1 MGDPDDAQLEELID
15 QVVLEMAKQQWIPLV
30 ERLEMAKSTFN
41 SLRRYDVLQPLIDD
55 PEITEIMVNGRENIF
70 VEMNGQIYK
79 TDTVFE
85 SDLKLEDVI
94 QNIVAKV
101 NRVVNTS
108 EPICDA
114 RLPDGSRVSIVLPPV
129 ALDGPILTIRKF
141 SDRVIDMD
149 RLIDLGTIS
158 PQAAVFL
165 NQVVLAKCNLFISGG
180 TGTGKT
186 TLLNILSNFIPS
198 DERLITIED
207 SAELNIKNCKN
218 LVRME
223 TKNDNIEGKGAITIK
238 ALIKASLRMRPDRI
252 VVGEV
257 RGGEALDMLQAMNTG
272 HEGSLSTGHANSSL
286 DMLSR
291 LETMIITQENIP
303 IRVLRT
309 QIASALDIMVHLGR
323 GMDKKRYIM
332 EISEVGGIRDD
343 EIVLNPIFIRDEN
356 GGRLLRTAN
365 ALIKRGEWDDAVGNQ
380 SKQDKTE
387 CGKVSGNRSS
397 HQQVV

>member
-1 MGDPDDAQLEELID
+1 MDGEILNTAKQRTRARLAEMGDPDDAQLEELID

-108 EPICDA
+108 APICDA

-141 SDRVIDMD
+141 SNRVIDMD
-149 RLIDLGTIS
+149 RLIELGTIS
-158 PQAAVFL
+158 PEAAGFL
-165 NQVVLAKCNLFISGG
+165 NEVVLAKCNLFISGG

-257 RGGEALDMLQAMNTG
+257 RGAEALDMLQAMNTG
-272 HEGSLSTGHANSSL
+272 HEGSLSTGHANSAL

-323 GMDKKRYIM
+323 GEDK
-332 EISEVGGIRDD
+332 
-343 EIVLNPIFIRDEN
+343 
-356 GGRLLRTAN
+356 
-365 ALIKRGEWDDAVGNQ
+365 
-380 SKQDKTE
+380 
-387 CGKVSGNRSS
+387 
-397 HQQVV
+397 